1 MKKIKNERK
10 RNWGLWATEQRSTT
24 SAGKNRDA
32 KVDPRIP
39 TGVSKYTLFVS
50 FSARYMTLCNLDA
63 GGTRWWCHHINVK
76 KLSSLCV
83 SRAAPALE
91 LFSFFSV
98 SGNWLLPWIRPHLLS
113 FLLQPPSKHVHAE
126 AAGVAALQTLRSAA
140 LVLSL
145 NAPLKPQRLRPL
157 MPHPRRQIKLFGT
170 PACTCGL
177 SFGTL
182 CFPLCLG
189 PLLWCVNLLGQ
200 HIIIQF
206 SRKKKKM
213 IYCVQNKMFPRCCRK
228 RVLFTGFTMTQTSK
242 HILPLWQTFLF
253 CHIKKN
259 LKCSLGTASFSSMSL
274 KVWRQHRH
282 KGFYQMNA
290 YLLFI
295 RIQLKKQH
303 IADIFTPHIP
313 SCTVYWQ

>member
-63 GGTRWWCHHINVK
+63 GGTRWRCHHINVK

-126 AAGVAALQTLRSAA
+126 AAGVAALQTLRSPA

-170 PACTCGL
+170 PACTCDL

-182 CFPLCLG
+182 CFSLCLG

-206 SRKKKKM
+206 SRKKKRWFIVCK
-213 IYCVQNKMFPRCCRK
+213 I
-228 RVLFTGFTMTQTSK
+228 
-242 HILPLWQTFLF
+242 
-253 CHIKKN
+253 
-259 LKCSLGTASFSSMSL
+259 KCSLGAAGKESCL
-274 KVWRQHRH
+274 PDLQWPK
-282 KGFYQMNA
+282 
-290 YLLFI
+290 LLNTSCRSDKHFCSAT
-295 RIQLKKQH
+295 LKKISNALWALH
-303 IADIFTPHIP
+303 LSAACP
-313 SCTVYWQ
+313 